1 MARWYQNVL
10 TGEQR
15 EVKTLAEDDYYVDNA
30 HNWARIAAPM
40 PMPEPEPEPDPA
52 DEPMP
57 EPEPAKKKAKS

>member
-30 HNWARIAAPM
+30 PNWARIAAPM
-40 PMPEPEPEPDPA
+40 PEPEPEPV

-57 EPEPAKKKAKS
+57 EPEPAKKKAKK

>member
-30 HNWARIAAPM
+30 PNWARIAP
-40 PMPEPEPEPDPA
+40 PPTA
-52 DEPMP
+52 DEPV
-57 EPEPAKKKAKS
+57 PAAAPAPVAPLPRKKRGR